1 MSLKETIIYESIK
14 LFSTRGYASCSITEI
29 LEAANA
35 SKGGFYNHFKSKE
48 DLFHDV
54 LTVSQR
60 LWREKTLYELDQI
73 DSPLDRLKKFLE
85 NYRDRYLKDNIT
97 FPGGC
102 IFIAFSVELDN
113 HRLELMQEVNK
124 GFAGLKRMLRI
135 LLEQCKEKGELRQ
148 DVNTNRATEMIFSG
162 MIGSSVLYGV
172 DKSSVS
178 LDRSI
183 NSLIDYLEELKQ

>member
-1 MSLKETIIYESIK
+1 MSLKDTIIYESIK
-14 LFSTRGYASCSITEI
+14 LFSTKGYASCSITDI
-29 LEAANA
+29 LVAVNT

-48 DLFHDV
+48 DLFHEV
-54 LTVSQR
+54 LAVSQR
-60 LWREKTLYELDQI
+60 LWREKTLHDLDQI
-73 DSPLDRLKKFLE
+73 DSPMDTLIKFLE
-85 NYRDRYLKDNIT
+85 NYRDRYLKDSIT

-102 IFIAFSVELDN
+102 IFITFSVELDN
-113 HRLELMQEVNK
+113 HRPELMQEVNK